1 MNKLKSKAISM
12 MVIAAFSLAVIP
24 VTPVSAAMVGTDRIV
39 GQQSAADARVTVDTF
54 MERANVEDQFE
65 KLGVD
70 PTEAKDRVAAL
81 SDDEV
86 AQLAERIDS
95 MPAGQGAVGAVIGAA
110 VLIFIV
116 LLITDLLGFTSVFP
130 FTNKGAANPT

>member
-1 MNKLKSKAISM
+1 M
-12 MVIAAFSLAVIP
+12 
-24 VTPVSAAMVGTDRIV
+24 
-39 GQQSAADARVTVDTF
+39 
-54 MERANVEDQFE
+54 
-65 KLGVD
+65 
-70 PTEAKDRVAAL
+70 